1 MSIFEVKI
9 NITVNISIYYR
20 HLHIHKYS
28 RRAKFAGHSLTHLAR
43 THSLTRGKRSVTNTA
58 MENRARPTAAAAAN
72 RRLKRN
78 THQNPVGN
86 DALNRRVCLLQAALT
101 IRFSRPTE
109 TIFVA
114 SICLFFCVCSSLPL
128 SIGVFV
134 PFLFLYLKHNLSPRV
149 NKNN

>member
-28 RRAKFAGHSLTHLAR
+28 RRAKFAGNSLTHSPR
-43 THSLTRGKRSVTNTA
+43 THTHSLTRGKRSVTNTA
-58 MENRARPTAAAAAN
+58 MENRARPTAAAAN

-86 DALNRRVCLLQAALT
+86 DALNTGVCLLQAALT
-101 IRFSRPTE
+101 I
-109 TIFVA
+109 
-114 SICLFFCVCSSLPL
+114 
-128 SIGVFV
+128 
-134 PFLFLYLKHNLSPRV
+134 
-149 NKNN
+149 